1 MQISGFRRRFNIIIL
16 QRLECT
22 TPEST
27 KIWVWPTTQVMLMVR
42 HMLQKWNY
50 ENQVHN
56 NDGREM
62 NTLSIAAMNDANID
76 NEDLQL
82 SC

>member
-1 MQISGFRRRFNIIIL
+1 
-16 QRLECT
+16 
-22 TPEST
+22 
-27 KIWVWPTTQVMLMVR
+27 MLMVR

-50 ENQVHN
+50 ENQVHC